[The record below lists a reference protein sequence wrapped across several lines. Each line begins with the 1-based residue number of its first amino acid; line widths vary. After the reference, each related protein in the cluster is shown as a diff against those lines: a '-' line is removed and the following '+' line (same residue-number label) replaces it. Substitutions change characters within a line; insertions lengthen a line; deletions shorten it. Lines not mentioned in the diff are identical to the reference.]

1 MQLHWHRRDLRGSD
15 NRALA
20 AAAEAAE
27 TAESQ
32 GGVVSLFVFDPD
44 VLDHAGPPRV
54 AYLLDSLAKL
64 RAWYRERGGE
74 LLVRRGDPE
83 TVVVD
88 VAREMDA
95 DRVVW
100 NRDYS
105 GLARRRDAAVRQA
118 LNDAGI
124 SRESF
129 HDAICHEPG
138 SITTNQGDPY
148 SVFTY
153 FGRKWHDRQKDK
165 PYPEPDADLL
175 VDAEAL
181 GVAAGELPTRS
192 ALGFD
197 DPQADLLAA
206 GTEAARR
213 RLAAFCEDGVYR
225 YDDDRDYPTR
235 ESTSR
240 LSADL
245 KYGTIGI
252 REVYW
257 STEQARE
264 DATEAEVEQIDEFQ
278 SQLAWREFYTHVL
291 WFNPEVVAQNYKEYE
306 NEIEWENDDDF
317 LQAWKDGETGYPIV
331 DAGMRQLRAEGFM
344 HNRVRMIVA
353 SFLTKDLL
361 IDWREGYDW
370 FREKLVDHDTANDNG
385 GWQWAASTGTDAQP
399 YFRIFNPMTQGERY
413 DPDAEYIKTYVD
425 ELAETAPEII
435 HSWHEASLTQR
446 RNAAPE
452 YPDPIVDHSERREE
466 ALAMFEAARGE

>member
-1 MQLHWHRRDLRGSD
+1 MQLHWHRRDLRGVD

-20 AAAEAAE
+20 AAAE
-27 TAESQ
+27 TAGEADS
-32 GGVVSLFVFDPD
+32 GVISLFVFDES
-44 VLDHAGPPRV
+44 VLEHAGAPRV
-54 AYLLDSLAKL
+54 DYLLSALAEL
-64 RAWYRERGGE
+64 GEWYRDRGGD
-74 LLVRRGDPE
+74 LLIRHGDPE
-83 TVVVD
+83 TVVPEVAQSID
-88 VAREMDA
+88 V

-105 GLARRRDAAVRQA
+105 GLARQRDSVVRQA
-118 LNDAGI
+118 LNEVDIA
-124 SRESF
+124 RESF

-138 SITTNQGDPY
+138 SITTNKGDPY

-153 FGRKWHDRQKDK
+153 FGRKWQDREKDE
-165 PYPEPDADLL
+165 PYPAPDPAQLVDSDTAGVEAGSLPTLDELGFEEPEADLL
-175 VDAEAL
+175 T
-181 GVAAGELPTRS
+181 AG
-192 ALGFD
+192 G
-197 DPQADLLAA
+197 
-206 GTEAARR
+206 EAARK
-213 RLAAFCEDGVYR
+213 RLTAFCEDGIYR
-225 YDDDRDYPTR
+225 YDEDRDYPTR

-257 STEQARE
+257 ATEDARE
-264 DATEAEVEQIDEFQ
+264 AASEAGIESIDEFQ

-291 WFNPEVVAQNYKEYE
+291 WFHPNVVSENYKEYD
-306 NEIEWENDDDF
+306 NEIDWGNNDEH
-317 LQAWKDGETGYPIV
+317 LQAWKNGKTGYPIV

-353 SFLTKDLL
+353 AFLTKDLL

-413 DPDAEYIKTYVD
+413 DADAEYIKTYVN
-425 ELAETAPEII
+425 ELEDTDPEII
-435 HSWHEASLTQR
+435 HNWHEASLTQR
-446 RNAAPE
+446 RNAAPD

-466 ALAMFEAARGE
+466 AIEMFEAARGE

>member
-1 MQLHWHRRDLRGSD
+1 MQLHWHRRDLRASD

-20 AAAEAAE
+20 AAADAAGDG
-27 TAESQ
+27 ADD
-32 GGVVSLFVFDPD
+32 GVVSLFVFDPG
-44 VLDHAGPPRV
+44 VLEHAGPPRV
-54 AYLLDSLAKL
+54 SYLLESLAEL
-64 RAWYRERGGE
+64 REWYHNRGGE
-74 LLVRRGDPE
+74 LVVRRGDPE
-83 TVVVD
+83 LVVVD
-88 VAREMDA
+88 VAQQLDV

-100 NRDYS
+100 NRDYT
-105 GLARRRDAAVRQA
+105 GLARERDSQVRMA
-118 LNDAGI
+118 LDDVGI

-138 SITTNQGDPY
+138 SITTNQGEPY

-153 FGRKWHDRQKDK
+153 FGRKWQDRGKDE
-165 PYPEPDADLL
+165 PYPAPDTDML
-175 VDAEAL
+175 VDGETL
-181 GVAAGELPTRS
+181 GVEAGELPTLDE
-192 ALGFD
+192 LGFD
-197 DPQADLLAA
+197 EPEADLLPA

-213 RLAAFCEDGVYR
+213 RLDAFCEDGIYR
-225 YDDDRDYPTR
+225 YENDRDYPTR

-257 STEQARE
+257 STEKARE
-264 DATEAEVEQIDEFQ
+264 HATEAEAEQIDEFQ

-291 WFNPEVVAQNYKEYE
+291 WFNPEVVSQNYKEYDE
-306 NEIEWENDDDF
+306 EIEWENDAD
-317 LQAWKDGETGYPIV
+317 LLGAWKDGKTGYPIV
-331 DAGMRQLRAEGFM
+331 DAGMRQLRAEGFI

-361 IDWREGYDW
+361 VDWREGYDW

-413 DPDAEYIKTYVD
+413 DPDAEYIKEYVE
-425 ELAETAPEII
+425 ELQDTDPEII

-446 RNAAPE
+446 RNAAPD
-452 YPDPIVDHSERREE
+452 YPDPIVDHSERREQ